1 MSRNIAVLMT
11 DAQARV
17 VLSALAEFEAAH
29 ELPDESTYDPR
40 AVRTANNAAANVAKG
55 LRNA

>member
-1 MSRNIAVLMT
+1 MT
-11 DAQARV
+11 DAQAKV
-17 VLSALAEFEAAH
+17 VLAALAEYEAEH
-29 ELPDESTYDPR
+29 EVAGLDTYDPR

>member
-1 MSRNIAVLMT
+1 MSRHIAVLMT

-17 VLSALAEFEAAH
+17 VLAALGEYEAEH
-29 ELPDESTYDPR
+29 EVAGLDTYDPR